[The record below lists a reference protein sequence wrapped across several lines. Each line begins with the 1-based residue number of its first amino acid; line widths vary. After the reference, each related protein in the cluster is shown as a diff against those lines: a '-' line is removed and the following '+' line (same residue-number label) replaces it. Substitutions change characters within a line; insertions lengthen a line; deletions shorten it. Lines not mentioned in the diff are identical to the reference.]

1 MNVRSWRARGGQEG
15 WGGSGQGQMRYDV
28 PGRRKS
34 GCGDTD
40 VVKRAVRE
48 QGSKNH
54 LFQQVTL
61 ADYSSGNM
69 GPQYSA

>member
-1 MNVRSWRARGGQEG
+1 MARER
-15 WGGSGQGQMRYDV
+15 WGGAGQGQMRYDV
-28 PGRRKS
+28 PGRWKR
-34 GCGDTD
+34 GYGDTD

-61 ADYSSGNM
+61 ADYSSGNR